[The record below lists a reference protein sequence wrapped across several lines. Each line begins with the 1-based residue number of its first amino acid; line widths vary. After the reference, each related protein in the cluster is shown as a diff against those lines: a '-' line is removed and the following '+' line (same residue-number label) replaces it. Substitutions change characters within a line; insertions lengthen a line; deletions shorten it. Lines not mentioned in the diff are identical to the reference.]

1 MEYNVKRLKELFQEE
16 STITDVAK
24 KYAKEAGIEYT
35 DSIRRKVSRTLSAVS
50 KEIDDDLEN
59 DTETDTNQYDTALQL
74 SALKEDGTIMSVEE
88 YCEHYKIPFTQV
100 KTYKLVTHTGKGA
113 YYNIASHALK
123 GDGLEEFHK
132 KLLQELSEL
141 PNLPSTIF
149 REQVI
154 PTEDGHL
161 LVVDPADIH
170 IGKLADSFETGEDY
184 NSQIAV
190 QRVKEGV
197 KGLLEKARGFNIN
210 KILFVGGNDILHIDT
225 PKRTTTAGTFQ
236 DTDGMWY
243 RNFLMAKHLYVDLL
257 QELLQVADV
266 HFVFNPSNHD
276 YVHGF
281 FLSDIIQTY
290 FKDVDNITF
299 DCSIAHR
306 KYFVYGQNL
315 IGTTH
320 GDGGKTADLP
330 LTMANESPDWSSC
343 KHKYIYTHHVHHKMS
358 KDYQVVTVESLR
370 SPSPPDSWHHRNQ
383 YANIKAIEGFLHHP
397 DFGQIARLTHIIN

>member
-1 MEYNVKRLKELFQEE
+1 MEFNTKRLQELFQEE
-16 STITDVAK
+16 KTITDVAK
-24 KYAKEAGIEYT
+24 RYSKEEGIEYT
-35 DSIRRKVSRTLSAVS
+35 DSIRRKVSTKLSKLDKKV
-50 KEIDDDLEN
+50 DDDLEN
-59 DTETDTNQYDTALQL
+59 DTETDTNQYETALQL

-88 YCEHYKIPFTQV
+88 YCEHYKIPYSQV

-123 GDGLEEFHK
+123 GEGLEKFHK
-132 KLLQELSEL
+132 KLLEELSEL
-141 PNLPSTIF
+141 PNLPTTIF
-149 REQVI
+149 REQII
-154 PTEDGHL
+154 PSDNGHL

-197 KGLLEKARGFNIN
+197 KGLLEKAKGFNIN

-243 RNFLMAKHLYVDLL
+243 RNFLMAKHLYVDLI

-281 FLSDIIQTY
+281 FLADIIQTY

-320 GDGGKTADLP
+320 GDGGKIADLP
-330 LTMANESPDWSSC
+330 LTMANESPNWSNC
-343 KHKYIYTHHVHHKMS
+343 KHKYIYTHHVHHKVS

-397 DFGQIARLTHIIN
+397 DFGQVARLTHIL